1 MTKAQCLSVILSFAA
16 TADVDYDRLT
26 DVFFAEATTVDP
38 RLRRTVNITITD
50 DQLVEEPR
58 EGFTV
63 EIGFPP
69 GAPPPPAALSIVGGT
84 QESAIADND
93 GTHF

>member
-1 MTKAQCLSVILSFAA
+1 MTEAQCLSVILSFAA
-16 TADVDYDRLT
+16 TADVDYDQLT
-26 DVFFAEATTVDP
+26 VVFFAEATTVDP
-38 RLRRTVNITITD
+38 SLRRAVNITITD

-69 GAPPPPAALSIVGGT
+69 GPLPPPAALSIVGGR
-84 QESAIADND
+84 QESTIADND